1 MKLINSLTGYE
12 TALNSGQ
19 KETVMIFN
27 SNWCKDSAALAP
39 YVDRLEPIFP
49 SIDFYWVER
58 EKVPVIAKH
67 LNVYG
72 VPSII
77 YYQDD
82 QLIASYIDPYAKTIG
97 MIVEFIEKARQGRIK
112 HGII

>member
-1 MKLINSLTGYE
+1 MHEYE
-12 TALNSGQ
+12 AALNQGQ

-49 SIDFYWVER
+49 ALDFYWVER

-67 LNVYG
+67 LNIYG
-72 VPSII
+72 VPSIL

-82 QLIASYIDPYAKTIG
+82 HLISSYIDPHPKTVG
-97 MIVEFIEKARQGRIK
+97 MIVEFIERSRQGRT
-112 HGII
+112 